1 MAKNN
6 KKRDTIKK
14 TKRLNIIVKERAF
27 WSMVLSAI
35 EVYHLETLGLLLG
48 LKGEDTFIVEYAI
61 PYQTAHKAK
70 TWVSP
75 NEKRASR
82 LKRIVHLLP
91 VDVIGDYHSHTE
103 LGNSKALP
111 HPSGDDIADMEAGKA
126 YLILAVNE
134 CNRTVEWHN
143 NTDGSISG
151 TLGGYHIRITAHEY
165 VKKGWRHYKNMVII
179 CPSAVGLKGS
189 SLRG

>member
-1 MAKNN
+1 MSKGKRSEEKK
-6 KKRDTIKK
+6 KKRRK
-14 TKRLNIIVKERAF
+14 IIVKERAF

-35 EVYHLETLGLLLG
+35 EVFHLETLGILLG
-48 LKGEDTFIVEYAI
+48 LKGEDTYVVEYAI
-61 PYQTAHKAK
+61 PFQTAQKAK

-75 NEKRASR
+75 NERRASR
-82 LKRIVHLLP
+82 VKKIVHLLP

-103 LGNSKALP
+103 IGDSKAIP
-111 HPSGDDIADMEAGKA
+111 HPSGDDIADMEEGNV
-126 YLILAVNE
+126 YIILAVNE
-134 CNRTVEWHN
+134 SEKMVEWHN

-151 TLGGYHIRITAHEY
+151 TLGGYHIRMLAHEY
-165 VKKGWRHYKNMVII
+165 IKTGKFKYKNVEII